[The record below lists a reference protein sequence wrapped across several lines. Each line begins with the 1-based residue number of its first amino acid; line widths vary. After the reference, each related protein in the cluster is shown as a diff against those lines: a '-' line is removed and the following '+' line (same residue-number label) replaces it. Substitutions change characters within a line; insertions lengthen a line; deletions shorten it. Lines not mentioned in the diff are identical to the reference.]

1 MRRITYQARALRWKA
16 PRGPSEADEYPSR
29 TASRCVSAGGEERT
43 RMVNVYVHLV
53 IDGPPN
59 TALDDDVLLEAL

>member
-1 MRRITYQARALRWKA
+1 MAL
-16 PRGPSEADEYPSR
+16 PRPTNSPSR